1 MRSSILIGIILVVIV
16 IFSILIYT
24 QYYSNRTS
32 TSSNISQPIVTT
44 SEKSLRIVSLA
55 PSDTQILI
63 SLGLGKNIVGLDEYS
78 FELLHYLNE
87 TSLIPSNVTVFQTI
101 SPPNISGLLLLHPN
115 VVVVEYGL
123 DSHYIPDME
132 KAGLNLL
139 ITNND
144 FALSLVQIEEN
155 ILNIAQQFNEV
166 QVGKEV
172 VNWMNSHMIN
182 YTPSVNVAYLDWIC
196 PNGEAY
202 TVGGNVFINNLL
214 VLAGGNNVFTNE
226 SGYPLVT
233 ASKIL
238 IVNPQVI
245 IAQTV
250 YNYTYTMQLIEE
262 YYNDT
267 SAVHDGKVYLISG
280 LAVDLLDEPGVLSP
294 YGSVLLHDILI
305 GKAPH
310 YINTTW
316 VEENLNVSLP
326 VF

>member
-55 PSDTQILI
+55 PSDTQILV

-78 FELLHYLNE
+78 FELLRYLNE

-101 SPPNISGLLLLHPN
+101 SPPNISGLLLLHPS

-144 FALSLVQIEEN
+144 FALSIVQIEEN

-182 YTPSVNVAYLDWIC
+182 YTPSVNVAYFDWIC

-214 VLAGGNNVFTNE
+214 VLAGGNNVFANE

-238 IVNPQVI
+238 VVNPQVI

-262 YYNDT
+262 YYNNT

>member
-1 MRSSILIGIILVVIV
+1 
-16 IFSILIYT
+16 
-24 QYYSNRTS
+24 
-32 TSSNISQPIVTT
+32 VTT

-55 PSDTQILI
+55 PSDTQILV
-63 SLGLGKNIVGLDEYS
+63 SLGLGKYIVGLDEYS

-172 VNWMNSHMIN
+172 VNWINSHMIN

-202 TVGGNVFINNLL
+202 TVGSNVFINNLL
-214 VLAGGNNVFTNE
+214 VLAGGNNVFANE

-250 YNYTYTMQLIEE
+250 YNYTYTMELIEE

>member
-32 TSSNISQPIVTT
+32 TSPKISQPIVTT

-55 PSDTQILI
+55 PSDTQILV
-63 SLGLGKNIVGLDEYS
+63 SLGLGKYIVGLDEYS

-172 VNWMNSHMIN
+172 VNWINSHMIN

-202 TVGGNVFINNLL
+202 TVGSNVFINNLL
-214 VLAGGNNVFTNE
+214 VLAGGNNVFANE

-250 YNYTYTMQLIEE
+250 YNYTYTMELIEE

>member
-1 MRSSILIGIILVVIV
+1 MRSSILIGIILVVTI

-55 PSDTQILI
+55 PSDTQILV

-78 FELLHYLNE
+78 FELLHILNE
-87 TSLIPSNVTVFQTI
+87 TSLVPSNVTVFQTI
-101 SPPNISGLLLLHPN
+101 SPPNISGLLLLHPS

-144 FALSLVQIEEN
+144 FALSIVQIEEN

-182 YTPSVNVAYLDWIC
+182 YTPSVNVAYFDWIC

-214 VLAGGNNVFTNE
+214 VLAGGNNVFANE

-238 IVNPQVI
+238 VVNPQVI

-262 YYNDT
+262 YYNNT